1 MGGKGVPLTHRGGLE
16 VFEPCVKS
24 EQEIDLREYGVE
36 FPGIYFPCNTAED
49 ALRVV
54 ENQPPYDLITFPGS
68 RCTCYKSEANEYREF
83 LRQILLKGVAPSER
97 TKLFGVCF
105 GFQLFAEVLVGNA
118 EVGKVCGP
126 NPCGYF
132 AEYSLRAV
140 TAVQSRAAFGKEHPL
155 YADPP
160 EMFTVHGDVVWATV
174 NHEEGTCEPMPV
186 AEEFRKSVGDELVVT
201 HANPQMRVLCPDS
214 VAGTSPDNEFNPHV
228 WLEQEA
234 EAAACQQEAKG
245 NSSKGNMSST
255 TRWMA
260 SAFLSEKQNVFA
272 LQSHPELTAQDYY
285 AIMRR
290 CSEKSFV
297 GFNGHPNMP
306 RPKRDPKDGG
316 FLFPVMSQGSEMA
329 LEGVRKLNAAN
340 MRAPGVATWLR
351 GVLQKVLKK

>member
-214 VAGTSPDNEFNPHV
+214 VAGTSPEMNSTLTFGLSRKLRQQHV
-228 WLEQEA
+228 SKKQRA
-234 EAAACQQEAKG
+234 IVQKG
-245 NSSKGNMSST
+245 ICPPQHDGWHQPSSLKNRMSSLSRA
-255 TRWMA
+255 TRSLQPKIITLSCGDARRRVSWALMVTPTCHAPSEIPRMA
-260 SAFLSEKQNVFA
+260 
-272 LQSHPELTAQDYY
+272 
-285 AIMRR
+285 
-290 CSEKSFV
+290 
-297 GFNGHPNMP
+297 GFY
-306 RPKRDPKDGG
+306 
-316 FLFPVMSQGSEMA
+316 FQ
-329 LEGVRKLNAAN
+329 
-340 MRAPGVATWLR
+340 
-351 GVLQKVLKK
+351 